1 MTRTPSPLT
10 LALVAAMA
18 TDPRATPALRQF
30 HAAQL
35 ADLQRR
41 ASRARDRYP
50 SPFTRFLE
58 KLETET
64 ETEP

>member
-18 TDPRATPALRQF
+18 TDPRASAALRQF
-30 HAAQL
+30 HAVQL
-35 ADLQRR
+35 ADLERR
-41 ASRARDRYP
+41 ASRARDRRP

-64 ETEP
+64 TEP

>member
-18 TDPRATPALRQF
+18 TDPRASAALRKF

-35 ADLQRR
+35 ADLERR
-41 ASRARDRYP
+41 ASRARDRRP
-50 SPFTRFLE
+50 SPFTRFIE
-58 KLETET
+58 KLETENT
-64 ETEP
+64 P

>member
-18 TDPRATPALRQF
+18 TDPRASAALRKF

-35 ADLQRR
+35 ADMERR
-41 ASRARDRYP
+41 ASRARDRRP
-50 SPFTRFLE
+50 SPFTRFIE

-64 ETEP
+64 TEP

>member
-18 TDPRATPALRQF
+18 TDPRASAALRKF

-35 ADLQRR
+35 ADLERR
-41 ASRARDRYP
+41 ASRARDRRP
-50 SPFTRFLE
+50 SPFTRFIE

-64 ETEP
+64 TEP